1 LVRPDIKTRTKPSDT
16 AGVRPGFFF
25 IVRSDT
31 PSDATP
37 SSVMD
42 PLAFILSLLV
52 LINPF
57 ALFVYLN
64 PVIDGV
70 GIRQFLRHVFM
81 RATLISF
88 GILAVF
94 VLTGTS
100 VFDQLLGIR
109 FDAFRIFGGVVIF
122 SIALVFIV
130 QGKQSLIALRDDL
143 DALASEIALPYMVG
157 AATISIC
164 ILAGNDLDPL
174 MGLGALAGAL
184 LINYGAIALLIAIK
198 YKLLRNGWRV
208 AFDKFMGILLRINGF
223 FIGAIGIDLVV
234 TGVLAIYNSS
244 VR

>member
-1 LVRPDIKTRTKPSDT
+1 
-16 AGVRPGFFF
+16 
-25 IVRSDT
+25 
-31 PSDATP
+31 
-37 SSVMD
+37 MD

-157 AATISIC
+157 AATISIS

-174 MGLGALAGAL
+174 VGLGSLAGAL
-184 LINYGAIALLIAIK
+184 VINYASIGVLIAIK
-198 YKLLRNGWRV
+198 YKLLRNGWRI

-234 TGVLAIYNSS
+234 TGVLAIYNGSLG
-244 VR
+244 